1 MWKPPRVLM
10 TRKVCQWL
18 AIFFRAKDEARA
30 ACHAGY
36 LGALTD
42 LAKVSGERADVW
54 AIVLVQKSL
63 GIFDRPPSPPGEAK
77 ESSSASPGLSAS

>member
-18 AIFFRAKDEARA
+18 AIFFRAKDETRA
-30 ACHAGY
+30 AFHASC

-42 LAKVSGERADVW
+42 LVQVTGERADVW
-54 AIVLVQKSL
+54 VIGLVQGSL

-77 ESSSASPGLSAS
+77 ESFSASPGSSAS